1 METGETGEMIL
12 GTIQFPTR
20 YGGLGEGVKRGL
32 AWLADRDLNSLEPG
46 RYEIDG
52 DKIFLTVSE
61 VMTKAPEE
69 ALFEAHR
76 RYIDIHITIS
86 GEEWFG
92 HAILQKANSNAV
104 PPLEEVKPYDEA
116 KDVAFY
122 KGDGVYMQ
130 APPGHFVL
138 FMPEDAH
145 KPSVCFKEPGLIK
158 KLVLKV
164 LI

>member
-1 METGETGEMIL
+1 MIL
-12 GTIQFPTR
+12 GTVQFPTR

-32 AWLADRDLNSLEPG
+32 AWLAERDLNALEPG

-52 DKIFLTVSE
+52 DKIFVKVSE
-61 VMTKAPEE
+61 VMTKAPAE

-76 RYIDIHITIS
+76 RYIDIHITLS

-92 HAILQKANSNAV
+92 HAILNSNQDVAA
-104 PPLEEVKPYDEA
+104 PHLEEVTPYNEA

-145 KPSVCFKEPGLIK
+145 KPSVYFKEPGLIK